1 MKLKRI
7 DIFLIVFG
15 VILIFLTILFA
26 FKPDLGTIFSLSAWT
41 GNNGQVFTLSS
52 GLIAISIACFFG
64 ALVPFPVP
72 YTIVVS
78 IVAYQYWALHDVR
91 ILYLILMLIVA
102 TLTNLFG
109 DIFDYIIGFGAGKMM
124 DGKNKEAD
132 ATLKSESQQ
141 ADVKSKNKSEY
152 DNKWAKLIYSRPKLI
167 PFVVFLFGA
176 TPLPD
181 SLLLM
186 PLGVVKYSLQKT
198 MLWSGTGKFVMM
210 LICAVA
216 GIIGFNWLLD
226 LLGSGGGSWI
236 TGMVILYISFLIVVV
251 MTKF

>member
-15 VILIFLTILFA
+15 AILVFLTILFI
-26 FKPDLGTIFSLSAWT
+26 FKPNLGSIFALSSWT
-41 GNNGQVFTLSS
+41 GNSGEIFTLSS
-52 GLIAISIACFFG
+52 GLIAVSIASFLG

-72 YTIVVS
+72 YTIIVS
-78 IVAYQYWALHDVR
+78 IVAYQYWALPHVA
-91 ILYLILMLIVA
+91 ILYLLLMLIVA

-109 DIFDYIIGFGAGKMM
+109 DMFDYIIGFGAGKMM
-124 DGKNKEAD
+124 DGKNKDEAISKP
-132 ATLKSESQQ
+132 LESQQ
-141 ADVKSKNKSEY
+141 IELKNQNESENN
-152 DNKWAKLIYSRPKLI
+152 NKWTKLIYSRSKLI
-167 PFVVFLFGA
+167 PFIIFLFGA

-186 PLGVVKYSLQKT
+186 PLGVVKYSVKKT

-210 LICAVA
+210 LISAIA
-216 GIIGFNWLLD
+216 GIIGFSWLLD

-236 TGMVILYISFLIVVV
+236 TGMVILYISFLIVVL